1 MMSSVQ
7 QQIQLQ
13 DVNFDDTTACPGSS
27 HPYQVYQLQCNTEPH
42 HVVAMLL
49 MHAVEPG

>member
-1 MMSSVQ
+1 MSSLQ

-13 DVNFDDTTACPGSS
+13 DVDCDDTTGSQAAVTLIKS
-27 HPYQVYQLQCNTEPH
+27 TNCSASTEPH

-49 MHAVEPG
+49 MHAVES